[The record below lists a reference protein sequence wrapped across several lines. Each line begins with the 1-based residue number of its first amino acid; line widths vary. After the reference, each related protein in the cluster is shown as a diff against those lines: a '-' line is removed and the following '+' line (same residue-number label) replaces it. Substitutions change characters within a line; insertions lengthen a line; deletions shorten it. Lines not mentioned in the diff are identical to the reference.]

1 MTIRNV
7 DCDILVVGA
16 GAAGLTAAL
25 YAARAGKS
33 TVVLEGKTG
42 HSRLAVGYE
51 IENYPGFPSIGSREL
66 QAKFR
71 AQAES
76 FGARIEPGD
85 VIALSLEGDPKFA
98 TTKDAFYQAKAVI
111 LATGKPFGA
120 ERMFPGEEKYI
131 GLGVS
136 YCATC
141 DGPLYRGAS
150 VVAFGYSEE
159 AAEEVLALE
168 QTGCRVTW
176 VPGVREEKVP
186 AATVGRISSRGIPVV
201 WGARIAGLEGD
212 GRVEAIRLEMEGRT
226 ETLPAAALFIFREV
240 PTGPL
245 FSRAGLKLD
254 PRGCVT
260 VDRFQKTNLPGVF
273 AAGDVT
279 CGALQVVVAAG
290 EGCVAALQALAFLR
304 E

>member
-1 MTIRNV
+1 MAVRNV
-7 DCDILVVGA
+7 SCDILVVGA

-25 YAARAGKS
+25 YTARAGKS
-33 TVVLEGKTG
+33 TVVLEGKTSA
-42 HSRLAVGYE
+42 SRLAVGYE

-66 QAKFR
+66 RAKFR
-71 AQAES
+71 AQAEA
-76 FGARIEPGD
+76 FGARVEAGD
-85 VIALSLEGDPKFA
+85 VIALSLEGEAKFA
-98 TTKDAFYQAKAVI
+98 TTKDAFYQSRAVVI
-111 LATGKPFGA
+111 ATGKPFGA
-120 ERMFPGEEKYI
+120 ERMFPGEERYI

-141 DGPLYRGAS
+141 DGALYRGAP
-150 VVAFGYSEE
+150 VVAFGDSEE
-159 AAEEVLALE
+159 AAEEVLELE

-186 AATVGRISSRGIPVV
+186 ASIAARVSLRGIPIV
-201 WGARIAGLEGD
+201 WGARIAGLEGE
-212 GRVEAIRLEMEGRT
+212 GRVEAIRLDREGRI
-226 ETLPAAALFIFREV
+226 ETVPAAALFIFREV

-254 PRGCVT
+254 PRGCVV

-304 E
+304 R